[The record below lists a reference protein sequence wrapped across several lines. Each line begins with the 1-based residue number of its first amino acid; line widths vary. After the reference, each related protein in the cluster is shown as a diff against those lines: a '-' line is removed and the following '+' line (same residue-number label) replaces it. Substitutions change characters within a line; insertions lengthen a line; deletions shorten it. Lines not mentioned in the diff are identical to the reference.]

1 MLLLFTTLFDSIDL
15 KVDGECGEYS
25 LAWGYWD
32 YCLYKDSSKP
42 DYVNQP
48 WNVKHDMI
56 WQEVKADP
64 NFGEYHPA
72 NALTES
78 VVTTFENEWDVM
90 PAGRVKVQYIIQG
103 LDDDDET
110 N

>member
-1 MLLLFTTLFDSIDL
+1 
-15 KVDGECGEYS
+15 
-25 LAWGYWD
+25 
-32 YCLYKDSSKP
+32 
-42 DYVNQP
+42 
-48 WNVKHDMI
+48 MI

-90 PAGRVKVQYIIQG
+90 PAGRVKVKYITCII
-103 LDDDDET
+103 
-110 N
+110 